1 MFRDLA
7 RGHFVALGPAL
18 SRRPLPVV
26 IGDVETEAQSTNPKL
41 EPLPEAPL
49 DAAALIFTASAEDV
63 ARPVRRAPKPV
74 VTPTADLIAQLS
86 RPREQVTQEG
96 EGAPQMDPAER
107 EARIDKVMQDVL
119 EDPESGFRNVAVL
132 YQDFLVRCRI
142 QRIPGEPLALPAFRR
157 RLAIG
162 RARVAADVAAGAEW
176 QQVLALSERLPDD
189 VQSVF
194 LAVAQE
200 AISGGQCPPD
210 ATLARIYGTHS
221 VSRARRLLAYFEE
234 RNLIVVRTDFHGR
247 RVVAFPDLGIET
259 APGDPDAEDALSAA

>member
-1 MFRDLA
+1 
-7 RGHFVALGPAL
+7 
-18 SRRPLPVV
+18 
-26 IGDVETEAQSTNPKL
+26 
-41 EPLPEAPL
+41 
-49 DAAALIFTASAEDV
+49 
-63 ARPVRRAPKPV
+63 

-107 EARIDKVMQDVL
+107 EARVDKVMQDVL